1 MNRISYLA
9 ISLLLAATVS
19 AAPPDCSATQ
29 LISQHVQWLGS
40 APSHVVRVTAVSN
53 QNNRLASYAEGALTI
68 TGRAFPG
75 TNAPTY
81 LGGTLEQ
88 FFSDRKYGLAEGGG
102 IAIPNHP
109 FSPKMTDKISLS
121 ISSDAAIAL
130 TLKSWNNATIKLTD
144 VRCAAGVLYGFT
156 DNPSGPKSFYVIS
169 LSKDTSSAPVV
180 LK

>member
-1 MNRISYLA
+1 MNRTI
-9 ISLLLAATVS
+9 LLLAVLLCGVAVT

-29 LISQHVQWLGS
+29 LIDQHVQWLG
-40 APSHVVRVTAVSN
+40 AGGRNVVRVTAVSN
-53 QNNRLASYAEGALTI
+53 QNNRLVSYSEGELII
-68 TGRAFPG
+68 TGRSFPG

-88 FFSDRKYGLAEGGG
+88 FFSDRKYGIAENGG
-102 IAIPNHP
+102 IAVPRHP
-109 FSPKMTDKISLS
+109 FSPKLTDKISLS

-130 TLKSWNNATIKLTD
+130 TLKSWNNATLKLTD

-156 DNPSGPKSFYVIS
+156 NNATGPRSLYVIS
-169 LSKDTSSAPVV
+169 LSKDVRPAAVT